1 MHEIDV
7 LYTAAMWWLA
17 IGWLTSVLTA
27 PFRKRWCNDPGLHP
41 LIIPAA
47 MLAIKGI
54 ADFLGNKSKADAEK
68 AARVMYNEW
77 LQDRSLT
84 AADIAQNL
92 LDRGIDIYGN
102 QITTT
107 SATGTSAGTSQ
118 STNRSQGTSTSTSA
132 PVVDP
137 NQAMIKAW
145 LEGSIAGMPEQLSEG
160 EKLRVVG
167 GLADSARKAK
177 VPISNAAA
185 RMNLGVGTS
194 LQSAL
199 LSNPVDN
206 AFNLAKV
213 NYLGKEVPELN
224 RNFLATKQAAASG
237 VLDAW
242 KRRDEKTTSDLFG
255 STSGSNTGTFANTG
269 TTTTP
274 PNYSSLLN
282 FLAPP
287 APGTDPNQTGFAPG
301 PNAISDNAG
310 SLAQMLLWLNQK
322 GQQGTPDPKFGRG

>member
-1 MHEIDV
+1 MPIPIGIPI
-7 LYTAAMWWLA
+7 AA
-17 IGWLTSVLTA
+17 
-27 PFRKRWCNDPGLHP
+27 
-41 LIIPAA
+41 
-47 MLAIKGI
+47 LAIKGI

-68 AARVMYNEW
+68 AARVIYNEW

-107 SATGTSAGTSQ
+107 SATGTSAGASQ